1 MIKKILPVLFLI
13 ILTSHS
19 YAQQGSD
26 SLSVL
31 RNEFEAFQYGRV
43 IENAETMLLHKNNYN
58 KDQLMEIYRL
68 KGVSEFSLLNDTAAK
83 KSFIQIL
90 RIDSSYALDSAK
102 TSPKIISFFNQI
114 KNEYIREKVYSK
126 SPEKKPN
133 TVPINSSQTL
143 ESNNDI
149 KPVIIRSLI
158 FPGWGQIY
166 NNSNSLKGWI
176 LTSLG
181 VAALGSTVYFI
192 IDCNNKQKKYLNDV
206 NLSTIQNNYNQYNT
220 SYKLKNISLISF
232 IAVWVY
238 SQIDVLFIS
247 QSSSRPLVQLRTN
260 SMNRYQLSFKLPF

>member
-26 SLSVL
+26 SLTVL
-31 RNEFEAFQYGRV
+31 RNEFEAFRYGRV
-43 IENAETMLLHKNNYN
+43 IENAKTMLLHKNNYDN
-58 KDQLMEIYRL
+58 DQLMEIYRL

-126 SPEKKPN
+126 LLERNPN
-133 TVPINSSQTL
+133 TEHINSSQTL
-143 ESNNDI
+143 ESGSDI
-149 KPVIIRSLI
+149 KPAIIRSLI

-166 NNSNSLKGWI
+166 NNGKSLKGWI

-181 VAALGSTVYFI
+181 AAALGSTIYFI
-192 IDCNNKQKKYLNDV
+192 IDSNNKQKKYLNDV
-206 NLSTIQNNYNQYNT
+206 NLSTIQNYYNQYNT
-220 SYKLKNISLISF
+220 SYKLKNISIISF
-232 IAVWVY
+232 VAVWVY
-238 SQIDVLFIS
+238 SQIDALFIS
-247 QSSSRPLVQLRTN
+247 KSGSRPLVQLKTN
-260 SMNRYQLSFKLPF
+260 SINRYQLSFSLPF